1 MITFSDEQ
9 LAFRSVVAAFME
21 QEVAPNSERW
31 DRERTFP
38 LDAVRKLGD
47 LGVFGIPFP
56 AEYGG
61 MDGDFTT
68 LCLAL
73 EEMGRIN
80 QSIAITVEAAVG
92 LGANPIFSYGTE
104 DQKQQWLPDLCAGR
118 ALGGFGL
125 TEPEAGSDA
134 GGTVTRARY
143 DDATGEWVID
153 GSKAF
158 ITNSGT
164 EITSFV
170 IVTART
176 EPGGESAPEISTII
190 VPSGTPGITIAPPYR
205 KMGWHA
211 SDTHELGFVDCRVPR
226 VNLLGDPG
234 RGFAQFLAILDDGR
248 IAIAAFA
255 LGVIRACLDESVAY
269 AKSRNA
275 FGRRIGGFQAV
286 SFKCADMAA
295 MAESAH
301 LLIYQAAALKDAGKP
316 FKEAA
321 AMAKLVATESA
332 VTAARMATQIF
343 GGSGF
348 MESTLVARHYRDA
361 KILEIGEGTSEIQR
375 LVIARS
381 LGLG

>member
-9 LAFRSVVAAFME
+9 LAFRSVVADFME

-38 LDAVRKLGD
+38 LDAVRKLGE

-73 EEMGRIN
+73 EEIGKIN
-80 QSIAITVEAAVG
+80 QSMAITVEAAVG

-118 ALGGFGL
+118 ALGAFGL

-134 GGTVTRARY
+134 GGTATRARL
-143 DDATGEWVID
+143 DDGTGEWVID

-164 EITSFV
+164 SLTSFV
-170 IVTART
+170 TVAART
-176 EPGGESAPEISTII
+176 DPGGECVPEISTFI
-190 VPSGTPGITIAPPYR
+190 VPSGTPGMTVAPPYH
-205 KMGWHA
+205 KLGWHA

-226 VNLLGDPG
+226 ENLLGDPG
-234 RGFAQFLAILDDGR
+234 RGLAQFLAVLDDGR
-248 IAIAAFA
+248 IAIAAIA
-255 LGVIRACLDESVAY
+255 LGVIRACLDESVAH

-275 FGRRIGGFQAV
+275 FGRSIGEFQAV

-301 LLIYQAAALKDAGKP
+301 LLVYQAAALKDAGKP
-316 FKEAA
+316 FKQAA
-321 AMAKLVATESA
+321 SIAKLVATESA
-332 VTAARMATQIF
+332 VTATRLATQIF

-348 MESTLVARHYRDA
+348 MESSLVARHYRDA
-361 KILEIGEGTSEIQR
+361 KILEIGEGTSEMQR